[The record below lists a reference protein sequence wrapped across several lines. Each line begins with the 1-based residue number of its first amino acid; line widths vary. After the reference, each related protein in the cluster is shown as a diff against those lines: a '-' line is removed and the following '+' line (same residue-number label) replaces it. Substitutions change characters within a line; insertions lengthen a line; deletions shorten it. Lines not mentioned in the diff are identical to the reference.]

1 MFITKKVLVDH
12 DNMTLEEWEQSVGEQ
27 IRAAR
32 IACNLDQ
39 ARLAELANVSIGAV
53 SNLERGKGSSLKTL
67 IAVVRALKRTDWLD
81 ALAPP
86 IVVSPLQVLRA
97 QNRSFDRPQR
107 VRRSARRY

>member
-1 MFITKKVLVDH
+1 VDH
-12 DNMTLEEWEQSVGEQ
+12 DNMTLEEWERSVGAQ

-32 IACNLDQ
+32 IASNVDQ
-39 ARLAELANVSIGAV
+39 ARLAELADVSIGAV

-86 IVVSPLQVLRA
+86 IAVSPLQVLRA
-97 QNRSFDRPQR
+97 QKRAFDRPQR
-107 VRRSARRY
+107 VRRAARRY